1 MAEGRERAKTRLDNL
16 EAIEPLLG
24 SLRVLSLSTMQMA
37 LNRLDSLELY
47 SDRFCEV
54 AAQLRRQTKL
64 AASSHHV
71 EEAFDYRPHH
81 SEQIL
86 VILGSVRGI
95 AGQYNRQLAR
105 LANETISNVKK
116 PYTNVL
122 AFGSRV
128 QSALGQEKVA
138 FEPRDTLSSGSMPD
152 YEKAAQLIRAWI
164 KAFESGSLAALDILS
179 FRRQATN
186 SDCKPQLTRLLPEG
200 AATSDDSSPQDL
212 SFPEPIIEGEPCVL
226 LERIGDH
233 LLAIRFYEIILE
245 AIAAENLFR
254 YRLLEEA
261 KENTDILLEE
271 LRQSIQIEHRKE
283 ITQQLQELLV
293 GSGMLADW

>member
-47 SDRFCEV
+47 SERFREV
-54 AAQLRRQTKL
+54 AVQLRRQTKL
-64 AASSHHV
+64 TISSHHI

-81 SEQIL
+81 PKQVL

-105 LANETISNVKK
+105 LADDMISNIQA
-116 PYTNVL
+116 PYTSVL
-122 AFGSRV
+122 AFGNRV
-128 QSALGQEKVA
+128 QTALGQEKIT
-138 FEPRDTLSSGSMPD
+138 FEPRDSLSSGAMPD
-152 YEKAAQLIRAWI
+152 YEKAAQLIRVWI
-164 KAFESGSLAALDILS
+164 KAFESGSLTALDILS
-179 FRRQATN
+179 FRRQETN
-186 SDCKPQLTRLLPEG
+186 SDFRPQLTRLLPESSP
-200 AATSDDSSPQDL
+200 TSDDNSPQSAD
-212 SFPEPIIEGEPCVL
+212 FPEPIIEGDPRVL

-233 LLAIRFYEIILE
+233 LVAIRFYEIILE

-261 KENTDILLEE
+261 KENTDVLLEE
-271 LRQSIQIEHRKE
+271 LRQSIQIEHRKD

>member
-1 MAEGRERAKTRLDNL
+1 
-16 EAIEPLLG
+16 
-24 SLRVLSLSTMQMA
+24 
-37 LNRLDSLELY
+37 
-47 SDRFCEV
+47 
-54 AAQLRRQTKL
+54 
-64 AASSHHV
+64 
-71 EEAFDYRPHH
+71 
-81 SEQIL
+81 
-86 VILGSVRGI
+86 
-95 AGQYNRQLAR
+95 
-105 LANETISNVKK
+105 
-116 PYTNVL
+116 
-122 AFGSRV
+122 
-128 QSALGQEKVA
+128 
-138 FEPRDTLSSGSMPD
+138 MPD

-186 SDCKPQLTRLLPEG
+186 SDFKPQLTRLLPEG
-200 AATSDDSSPQDL
+200 SATSDDSSPQDL